1 MKIFL
6 GKDILLGKLER
17 KGDFGNTAMD
27 LHL

>member
-6 GKDILLGKLER
+6 GKDILLGELER
-17 KGDFGNTAMD
+17 KGDFGNAAMD

>member
-17 KGDFGNTAMD
+17 KGDIGNSAMD